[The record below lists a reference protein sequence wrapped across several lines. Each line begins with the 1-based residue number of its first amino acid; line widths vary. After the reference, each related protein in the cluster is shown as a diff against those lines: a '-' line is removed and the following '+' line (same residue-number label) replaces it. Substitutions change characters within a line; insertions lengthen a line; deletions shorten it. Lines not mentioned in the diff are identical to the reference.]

1 MTFRLQKPPICS
13 SKELLSL
20 HFLPPC
26 FATTIETHVVAV
38 ATAVAMALGMAVAMT
53 LVVAVAVAL
62 DMALTVAMDI
72 TVDTSLALALPAV
85 DAGHFPTE
93 DVIHLAART
102 QLKCIFSSKMI
113 IPRLFLCQCPTITT
127 DATGE

>member
-53 LVVAVAVAL
+53 LAVAL

-72 TVDTSLALALPAV
+72 AVDTSLALALPAM